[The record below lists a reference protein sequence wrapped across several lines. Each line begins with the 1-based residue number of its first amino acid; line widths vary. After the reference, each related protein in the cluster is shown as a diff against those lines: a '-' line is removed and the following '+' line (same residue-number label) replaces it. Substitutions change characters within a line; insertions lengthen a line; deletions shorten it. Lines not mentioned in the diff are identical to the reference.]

1 MLDQWKSDL
10 GADWSKT
17 YAASNTIYVS
27 RQNNILFSVLAQY
40 FNPKD
45 INNRLLLIETIS
57 FTTTPQDML
66 TSISRIISD
75 RNVGQLFFG
84 NDRVMDYEL
93 MGGDA
98 RNAIISEMKK
108 RGKEAHLP
116 PLVPFG
122 SNQWPAIVTF
132 GPGPRTLDDLR

>member
-1 MLDQWKSDL
+1 M
-10 GADWSKT
+10 
-17 YAASNTIYVS
+17 
-27 RQNNILFSVLAQY
+27 RQNNILFSILAQY

-45 INNRLLLIETIS
+45 INDRLLLIETIS

-66 TSISRIISD
+66 TSISRIVSD
-75 RNVGQLFFG
+75 RNAGQLFFG

-98 RNAIISEMKK
+98 RKAIITEMKK
-108 RGKEAHLP
+108 RGKEAFLP

-122 SNQWPAIVTF
+122 SDQWPAIITT
-132 GPGPRTLDDLR
+132 GPGPKTLDDLK